1 MPRFLNLAVQS
12 FARFTEP
19 FTLDLDR
26 RGLVLVEGEN
36 RDSGDAFDS
45 NGAGKSMI
53 FEALTW
59 ALTGKMARY
68 GDERIGGDEVCYG
81 QHDALVGTTFETSRG
96 TFLARRWRGRTGSPI
111 LELSTQQNGEWVA
124 LADRGVNAALATD
137 DLASLLGFDYR
148 TLRNAIFLQGTG
160 FDVAGSTFAKQIK
173 LLESVLRFD
182 DFTRA
187 TKIAADRAK
196 AYESTA
202 REHMLQLDTWTRQSE
217 TARNTI
223 RELENLDESER
234 ENALVEGIR
243 TTRAALVRVGIIDQ
257 ATATH
262 ALHEA
267 RDVKATAFAELRH
280 ARAHALATEGIEQT
294 CPTCETKLDDEQRDA
309 LRLRVDNAVR
319 ACEIAVHQADERV
332 SRWQQHVNE
341 LAETIARRDELQ
353 RALRNDERELQDI
366 RQRAQR
372 RLTIIQTQTRTL
384 TDAEERIATLTADI
398 ADTRRNALLA
408 QVWSKRGFEELKAEI
423 LGASAPV
430 LNEAADRYAN
440 ILSDGALRV
449 EFNTLRE
456 TRSENLLRLR
466 RAGDLCSYESLSN
479 GERRRVDLI
488 VALALR
494 ACARWRLAE
503 PINLSVW
510 DEVFDKLD
518 ESGLR
523 RAVEV
528 LQQDLSELETVF
540 IVTHNPSLKSV
551 LGGAKIMRVIREH
564 GISRVFQN

>member
-1 MPRFLNLAVQS
+1 MPRFLHLDVQS
-12 FARFTEP
+12 FARYIEP
-19 FTLDLDR
+19 FSLDLNR

-81 QHDALVGTTFETSRG
+81 THAADVTACFETRRG
-96 TFLARRWRGRTGSPI
+96 TFSARRSRRRTGSPS
-111 LELSTQQNGEWVA
+111 LDLRVLNADGDYVA
-124 LADRGVNAALATD
+124 LEDQGVNAALATD
-137 DLASLLGFDYR
+137 DLSSLLGFDYR
-148 TLRNAIFLQGTG
+148 TLRNAIFLQGSG

-187 TKIAADRAK
+187 TKIAAERARE
-196 AYESTA
+196 YESEA
-202 REHMLQLDTWTRQSE
+202 RERVLQLETWTRQSE

-223 RELENLDESER
+223 HELENLDESAR
-234 ENALVEGIR
+234 ESELIEAIR
-243 TTRAALVRVGIIDQ
+243 EARAAHARIDEVDRDGAMQ
-257 ATATH
+257 LLRAAEGEHATALT
-262 ALHEA
+262 
-267 RDVKATAFAELRH
+267 ELRH
-280 ARAHALATEGIEQT
+280 AQT
-294 CPTCETKLDDEQRDA
+294 YLVSMQS
-309 LRLRVDNAVR
+309 LNARCQV
-319 ACEIAVHQADERV
+319 CQSDLT
-332 SRWQQHVNE
+332 Q
-341 LAETIARRDELQ
+341 ARRDELVNDAARLVSAWQ
-353 RALRNDERELQDI
+353 VTLAQSEETLSRRQTHAREVTRIITVREGVQGQIRNDERELLDI

-372 RLTIIQTQTRTL
+372 RLGIIQTQTRNL
-384 TDAEERIATLTADI
+384 NDAEERIASLTDEI
-398 ADTRRNALLA
+398 ADTRRNAVLA
-408 QVWSKRGFEELKAEI
+408 QVWSKRGFDELKAEI
-423 LGASAPV
+423 LGAAAPI

-449 EFNTLRE
+449 EFNTVRE
-456 TRSENLLRLR
+456 TRAENLLRVR
-466 RAGDLCSYESLSN
+466 RAGDACTYESLSN

-488 VALALR
+488 VALSLR
-494 ACARWRLAE
+494 ACARWRLSE

-540 IVTHNPSLKSV
+540 VITHSPAFRAMF
-551 LGGAKIMRVIREH
+551 GGAPTVRVVREH
-564 GISRVFQN
+564 GVSRLTT